1 MGFVSLRNLVLVSSA
16 ERPADIKNNFSAM
29 CCPPPIRVI
38 AVAIAFVIDLVM
50 PVLETRTGYP
60 AGGQV
65 TEAGLGSNIGGTP
78 VSTWFCLCHSRSQKL
93 ETSISSC
100 PEGRV

>member
-1 MGFVSLRNLVLVSSA
+1 
-16 ERPADIKNNFSAM
+16 M

-60 AGGQV
+60 DGGQV

-78 VSTWFCLCHSRSQKL
+78 VSTRLAVWDYEAANEAYGVVVLVLFMS
-93 ETSISSC
+93 
-100 PEGRV
+100 

>member
-1 MGFVSLRNLVLVSSA
+1 ML
-16 ERPADIKNNFSAM
+16 P
-29 CCPPPIRVI
+29 PPPIRVI

-78 VSTWFCLCHSRSQKL
+78 VSTRLAVWDYEAANEAYGVVVLVLFMS
-93 ETSISSC
+93 
-100 PEGRV
+100 